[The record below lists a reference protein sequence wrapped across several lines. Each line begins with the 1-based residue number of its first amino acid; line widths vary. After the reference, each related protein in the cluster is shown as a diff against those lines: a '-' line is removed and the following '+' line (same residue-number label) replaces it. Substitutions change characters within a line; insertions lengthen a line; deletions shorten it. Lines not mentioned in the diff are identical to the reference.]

1 MAYDPADLRL
11 PPWLLRSLDVLVGL
25 RLPLPAGWSLGM
37 TRPGAVMLTSLLG
50 VWAAAFYSGNNLL
63 YLCGAMLVM
72 IALGGLWQGFSVLRQ
87 CPDICAAL
95 PEWLEAGSPLVVR
108 RATAGS
114 GSITAKVQITGEGW
128 QLQWWRGSA
137 HAHVSGRLLAPQ
149 RGMLRTRR
157 LRLSTA
163 APIGMWQL
171 SHSISTSIDLPVL
184 PRPVA
189 LPQQALAAV
198 SSDPSRQLQD
208 GDDFQELRGY
218 VRGDAPARI
227 HWRKAGG
234 DSQQW
239 RVKRF
244 AQPEVRHV
252 AESLTL
258 DLRLP
263 AHASMADFE
272 RLLGMAWYWL
282 KSRWQQPLICKMI
295 IGQQCFSPDDEDWP
309 RSCLKA
315 LAEAQPQQQPPVARC
330 GLLLTLV
337 RE

>member
-11 PPWLLRSLDVLVGL
+11 PPWLIRSLDVLVAL
-25 RLPLPAGWSLGM
+25 RLPLPAGWSLGI
-37 TRPGAVMLTSLLG
+37 TRPGAVMLASLLG
-50 VWAAAFYSGNNLL
+50 VWAAAFYSSNNLL

-72 IALGGLWQGFSVLRQ
+72 IALGGLWQGGSVLRQ
-87 CPDICAAL
+87 CPDVRVVL

-108 RATAGS
+108 QTTASS
-114 GSITAKVQITGEGW
+114 GGIAAEVQLAGEGW
-128 QLQWWRGSA
+128 QLQWWHGSS
-137 HAHVSGRLLAPQ
+137 HAHVSGRLLVSK
-149 RGMLRTRR
+149 RGVLRTRR
-157 LRLSTA
+157 LQLMTA

-171 SHSISTSIDLPVL
+171 SRSINTSIDLPVL

-189 LPQQALAAV
+189 LPQQALAAA
-198 SSDPSRQLQD
+198 SSDASPQLQD
-208 GDDFQELRGY
+208 GDDFHELRSY
-218 VRGDAPARI
+218 VSGDAPARI
-227 HWRKAGG
+227 HWRKAGE
-234 DSQQW
+234 DSRQW

-244 AQPEVRHV
+244 AQPQALHV

-263 AHASMADFE
+263 SHASTADFE
-272 RLLGMAWYWL
+272 RLLGMAWHWL
-282 KSRWQQPLICKMI
+282 KSRWQQPLTGSVV

-309 RSCLKA
+309 SACLMA
-315 LAEAQPQQQPPVARC
+315 LAEAQPQQQPPAAQH